1 MPSLTA
7 DGNPA
12 RLRASMN
19 VRRLGASLAIGLLS
33 GLAALPAAAQDASTP
48 ARRPKIGLALGG
60 GGARGIAHIGVIR
73 ALEEMNIPI
82 DYIAGTSMGSIAGG
96 LYACGFTPEEMEAV
110 IKSIKWDTL
119 FQDAPDRPEQSFR
132 QKEDDFEHLI
142 PIEFG
147 LNFKKGGIVLP
158 PGLIAGSKLGFVL
171 DSTMLPCS
179 VANFDELRIPFRA
192 VATDIQ
198 TGQPFVMS
206 KGSLARS
213 IRASMAIP
221 AIFTPVEIDGHLLI
235 DGGESQN
242 LPVQTVRAMGADIVI
257 AVNVGSSGA
266 ETAAKPTNVG
276 AMIGRLIDLPLQQ
289 NTMASARL
297 ADFVITPDL
306 DGYTSADFI
315 KGTQMIPL
323 GYQATMADK
332 AKLQAYAEPESV
344 YRTWKLGHDAT
355 RPPLPVIDAIEIDP
369 VPGVDPRRIS
379 YLVETKA
386 GQVLDTKVL
395 GSDLKRIYAMGIFEI
410 VSYAVVAEGDRN
422 ILRITATP
430 KPWGPTFLKL
440 GLFLGTDFTL
450 TTQFDVV
457 ALVDATQLNSLGGEW
472 KTLVKIGSPLELETR
487 FFQPVNYEG
496 KFFLSPYAGWRQDLA
511 RVYDEEGDA
520 LATYQVSRGVVGFE
534 LGYDFGTWGELRVG
548 YLRAFGK
555 ARRQVGDPVFPELD
569 WDEGGLNARLVV
581 DQLDDVSLP
590 HAGYLGVIDYLGN
603 RTSLG
608 GSESYDRFTAGATG
622 VQTIG
627 RWTGLLKGE
636 GGTGMGRAIPFYD
649 DFSLGGLFRLS
660 GRPLRQL
667 NGDKYVL
674 AAGLLYY
681 RLSDHGGAV
690 LKNLS
695 VGVSLEA
702 GNAYEFQ
709 APITFGSLKT
719 AGSIYVIADTL
730 IGPFF
735 VGYGRSGSN
744 NSSAYLY
751 LNRSF

>member
-1 MPSLTA
+1 MF
-7 DGNPA
+7 A
-12 RLRASMN
+12 RKS
-19 VRRLGASLAIGLLS
+19 RLPLAIGLLAL
-33 GLAALPAAAQDASTP
+33 LAGSSADGQEAP
-48 ARRPKIGLALGG
+48 RRPKIGLALGG

-96 LYACGFTPEEMEAV
+96 LYACGFTPEEMERV
-110 IKSIKWDTL
+110 IQSIKWDTL

-142 PIEFG
+142 PFEFG
-147 LNFKKGGIVLP
+147 LNFKKGGLVLP

-179 VANFDELRIPFRA
+179 VSNFDELRIPFRA

-198 TGQPFVMS
+198 TGRPYVMT

-242 LPVQTVRAMGADIVI
+242 LPVQTVRAMGAEIVI

-289 NTMASARL
+289 NTMESAKL
-297 ADFVITPDL
+297 ADIVITPDL
-306 DGYTSADFI
+306 EGYTSADFAVGV
-315 KGTQMIPL
+315 KMIPL
-323 GYQATMADK
+323 GYQATMAEKDR
-332 AKLQAYAEPESV
+332 LTAYAEPEAV
-344 YRTWKLGHDAT
+344 YRAWKLGHDAT
-355 RPPLPVIDAIEIDP
+355 LPPLPFISAIEIDP
-369 VPGVDPRRIS
+369 VAGVDPRRIS

-386 GQVLDTKVL
+386 GQVLDTKTL

-410 VSYAVVAEGDRN
+410 VSYQIVPDGPDRN

-430 KPWGPTFLKL
+430 KSWGPTYLEL
-440 GLFLGTDFTL
+440 GLFLGTDFQL

-457 ALVDATQLNSLGGEW
+457 ALVNATELNGLGGQW

-496 KFFLSPYAGWRQDLA
+496 RLFLSPYAGWRQDLA
-511 RVYDEEGDA
+511 RVFDEEGDA
-520 LATYQVSRGVVGFE
+520 LAQYQVSRGVAGME
-534 LGYDFGTWGELRVG
+534 IGYDFGTWGELRVG

-555 ARRQVGDPVFPELD
+555 ARRKVGDPIFPELD

-581 DQLDDVSLP
+581 DQLDNVNLP
-590 HAGYLGVIDYLGN
+590 HAGYFGLVDFLGN

-608 GSESYDRFTAGATG
+608 GSESYDRLSIGAIG
-622 VQTIG
+622 VQTLG
-627 RWTGLLKGE
+627 RWTGLFKAE
-636 GGTGMGRAIPFYD
+636 GGTGLGRAIPFYD
-649 DFSLGGLFRLS
+649 DFPLGGLFRLS
-660 GRPLRQL
+660 GRPIRQL

-681 RLSDHGGAV
+681 RLTSHGGAV
-690 LKNLS
+690 VKNLS
-695 VGVSLEA
+695 VGVSAEA

-709 APITFGSLKT
+709 APITFGNLKT
-719 AGSIYVIADTL
+719 AGSIYFIADTL

-735 VGYGRSGSN
+735 FGYGRSGSS

>member
-1 MPSLTA
+1 M
-7 DGNPA
+7 N
-12 RLRASMN
+12 LRT
-19 VRRLGASLAIGLLS
+19 LGAPALGLLAL
-33 GLAALPAAAQDASTP
+33 LAAPAANAQDP
-48 ARRPKIGLALGG
+48 PPRPKIGLALGG
-60 GGARGIAHIGVIR
+60 GGARGIAHIGVIK

-96 LYACGFTPEEMEAV
+96 LYACGFTPDEMEAV
-110 IKSIKWDTL
+110 IKSIKWETL

-171 DSTMLPCS
+171 DTTMLPCS
-179 VANFDELRIPFRA
+179 VADFDELRIPFRA

-198 TGQPFVMS
+198 TGNPFVMS

-221 AIFTPVEIDGHLLI
+221 AIFTPVEVDGHLLI

-289 NTMASARL
+289 NTMASAKL
-297 ADFVITPDL
+297 ADIVITPDL
-306 DGYTSADFI
+306 KGYTSADFAT
-315 KGTQMIPL
+315 GVDMIPL
-323 GYQATMADK
+323 GYEATMADK
-332 AKLQAYAEPESV
+332 ARLAAYAEPESV
-344 YRTWKLGHDAT
+344 YQTWKLGHDAT
-355 RPPLPVIDAIEIDP
+355 KPPLPVIDAIEIDP

-379 YLVETKA
+379 YLVKTKA
-386 GQVLDTKVL
+386 GEALDTKVL
-395 GSDLKRIYAMGIFEI
+395 GSDLKRIYSMGIFEI
-410 VSYAVVAEGDRN
+410 VSYAIVPEGDRN
-422 ILRITATP
+422 ILRITPTL
-430 KPWGPTFLKL
+430 KPWGPTYLRL

-450 TTQFDVV
+450 ATHFGVV
-457 ALVDATQLNSLGGEW
+457 ALVDARMLNSLGGEW
-472 KTLVKIGSPLELETR
+472 KTLVKIGSPLEVETR

-496 KFFLSPYAGWRQDLA
+496 KLFVTPFAGWRQDLS

-520 LATYQVSRGVVGFE
+520 LATYQVSRGVVGME

-555 ARRQVGDPVFPELD
+555 ARRQVGDPIFPELD
-569 WDEGGLNARLVV
+569 WDEGGLNARMEI
-581 DQLDDVSLP
+581 DQIDNVNLP
-590 HAGYLGVIDYLGN
+590 HAGYLGVFDYLGN

-608 GSESYDRFTAGATG
+608 GSESYDRFTAGAVG

-636 GGTGMGRAIPFYD
+636 GGSGLGRAIPFYD

-660 GRPLRQL
+660 GRPLGQI

-674 AAGLLYY
+674 AGALLYY
-681 RLSDHGGAV
+681 RLTSHGGAM

-695 VGVSLEA
+695 VGVSAEA

-709 APITFGSLKT
+709 APITFGNLKT
-719 AGSIYVIADTL
+719 AGSIYIIADTL

-735 VGYGRSGSN
+735 VGYGRSGSS

>member
-1 MPSLTA
+1 MRLRQFGLSLA
-7 DGNPA
+7 VGLLA
-12 RLRASMN
+12 RL
-19 VRRLGASLAIGLLS
+19 VGADA
-33 GLAALPAAAQDASTP
+33 PAQEAP
-48 ARRPKIGLALGG
+48 KARPRIGLALGG

-73 ALEEMNIPI
+73 ALEEMHIPI

-96 LYACGFTPEEMEAV
+96 MYACGFTPDEMERV
-110 IKSIKWDTL
+110 IKGIKWDTL
-119 FQDAPDRPEQSFR
+119 FQDAPERPQQSFR

-198 TGQPFVMS
+198 TGNPYVMS

-221 AIFTPVEIDGHLLI
+221 AIFTPVEIDGKLLV
-235 DGGESQN
+235 DGGEAQN

-266 ETAAKPTNVG
+266 AEAAKPTNVG
-276 AMIGRLIDLPLQQ
+276 QMIGRLIDLPLQQ
-289 NTMASARL
+289 NTMASAKL
-297 ADFVITPDL
+297 ADVVITPDL
-306 DGYTSADFI
+306 DGYTSADFLA
-315 KGTQMIPL
+315 GTKMIPL
-323 GYQATMADK
+323 GYQATMAEK
-332 AKLQAYAEPESV
+332 AKLEAYAEPESV
-344 YRTWKLGHDAT
+344 YQTWKRGHDAT
-355 RPPLPVIDAIEIDP
+355 LPPLPFINAIEIDP
-369 VPGVDPRRIS
+369 VPGVDPRRIA
-379 YLVETKA
+379 YLVQTKA

-395 GSDLKRIYAMGIFEI
+395 GADLKRIYAEGIFEI
-410 VSYAVVAEGDRN
+410 VSYQVIPDGPDRN

-430 KPWGPTFLKL
+430 KSWGPTYMKF
-440 GLFLGTDFTL
+440 GLFLGTDFQL

-457 ALVDATQLNSLGGEW
+457 ALVDATELNSLGGEW
-472 KTLVKIGSPLELETR
+472 KTLVKVGSPLELETR
-487 FFQPVNYEG
+487 FFQPVNYRGEL
-496 KFFLSPYAGWRQDLA
+496 FLSPFAGWRQDLA
-511 RVYDEEGDA
+511 RVFNDDGDA
-520 LATYQVSRGVVGFE
+520 LATYQVSRGAVGMDF
-534 LGYDFGTWGELRVG
+534 GYDFGTWGELRVG
-548 YLRAFGK
+548 YVRAFGK
-555 ARRQVGDPVFPELD
+555 ARRKVGDPIFPELD
-569 WDEGGLNARLVV
+569 WDEGALTGRLVV
-581 DQLDDVSLP
+581 DQLDNVNLP
-590 HAGYLGVIDYLGN
+590 HAGYLGIADYIGN

-608 GSESYDRFTAGATG
+608 GSESFDRLQIGALG

-636 GGTGMGRAIPFYD
+636 GGTGLGRPIPFYD
-649 DFSLGGLFRLS
+649 DFALGGLFQLS
-660 GRPLRQL
+660 GRPIRELT
-667 NGDKYVL
+667 GDKYVL
-674 AAGLLYY
+674 ATALLYY
-681 RLSDHGGAV
+681 RLTEHGGAV

-695 VGVSLEA
+695 VGVSAEA

-735 VGYGRSGSN
+735 FGYGRSGSS